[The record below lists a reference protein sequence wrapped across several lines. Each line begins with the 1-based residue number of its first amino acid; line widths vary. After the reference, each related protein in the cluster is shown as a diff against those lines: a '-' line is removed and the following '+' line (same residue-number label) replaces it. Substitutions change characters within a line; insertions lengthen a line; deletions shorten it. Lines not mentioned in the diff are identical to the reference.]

1 MVTMTS
7 LNTSVSYQHAAVF
20 QTFTW
25 TTLEKMSMFKTMSIS
40 SPYIQMFLK
49 YCVQLSKCK
58 AKTQTVFSV
67 MIHHHIKST
76 AEESGN
82 SEKHFYSYSKSVT
95 EKKKNWTHN
104 TNCIFTKCGRK
115 PTLDRVTAV
124 KLAAVVARCCV
135 ESWEVRS
142 AWSSR
147 SVKSLRRAWDS
158 RHFSCARRWRSLAL
172 SSSTFSCP
180 LSRSSCSFP

>member
-1 MVTMTS
+1 
-7 LNTSVSYQHAAVF
+7 
-20 QTFTW
+20 
-25 TTLEKMSMFKTMSIS
+25 MFKTMSIS

-95 EKKKNWTHN
+95 EKKKKIEHTIQNVFSQN
-104 TNCIFTKCGRK
+104 
-115 PTLDRVTAV
+115 V
-124 KLAAVVARCCV
+124 V
-135 ESWEVRS
+135 ESLLWIVS
-142 AWSSR
+142 QQ
-147 SVKSLRRAWDS
+147 
-158 RHFSCARRWRSLAL
+158 
-172 SSSTFSCP
+172 
-180 LSRSSCSFP
+180 